1 MDPHSSDSTDVV
13 PTPGQVFADQPTE
26 PPLPSSWRAWF
37 TVSILVGIYLN
48 SFLDRQIMG
57 LLVEDIKASLDV
69 SDFKMGLLGGI
80 AFAFF
85 YATAGLPIGYLVD
98 RTTRTRIVIIGQIF
112 WTIASFSC
120 GLATRYWQL
129 FMFRFGVGV
138 GEATKNAKLLA
149 SVVEELGVITGQ
161 KAMVTRARRSISN
174 FHLREGMPI
183 GATVTLRRRRMYEF
197 LDRLVSVAIPRV
209 RDFRGLR
216 TRSFDGRGNF
226 TMGVREQIIFP
237 EIDFDKVGQIHG
249 MDITVVTSTNKDDE
263 ALALLRAMGF
273 PFRGE
278 IPVIIEH
285 NAN

>member
-1 MDPHSSDSTDVV
+1 MEPRLLQHYKAYARPHLAELFQWTNPNQIPRLEKVV
-13 PTPGQVFADQPTE
+13 M
-26 PPLPSSWRAWF
+26 
-37 TVSILVGIYLN
+37 N
-48 SFLDRQIMG
+48 
-57 LLVEDIKASLDV
+57 
-69 SDFKMGLLGGI
+69 
-80 AFAFF
+80 
-85 YATAGLPIGYLVD
+85 
-98 RTTRTRIVIIGQIF
+98 
-112 WTIASFSC
+112 
-120 GLATRYWQL
+120 
-129 FMFRFGVGV
+129 VGV
-138 GEATKNAKLLA
+138 GEASKNAKLLTA
-149 SVVEELGVITGQ
+149 VVDELGVITGQ
-161 KAMVTRARRSISN
+161 KALVTRARRSVSN

-183 GATVTLRRRRMYEF
+183 GASVTLRKSRMYEF

-278 IPVIIEH
+278 IPVVIGQH
-285 NAN
+285 AN